1 MRSSGVVGRS
11 WEWEELDLNGRQL
24 AVDQKQ
30 VRGAVLHSFITNLP
44 LAELAVGTDGKM
56 EFESFL
62 LAKVRHNAACLSV
75 S

>member
-44 LAELAVGTDGKM
+44 LAEPAVGTDGKM
-56 EFESFL
+56 DL
-62 LAKVRHNAACLSV
+62 KVFS
-75 S
+75 